1 MLNSYSN
8 SNRDKEGYKMT
19 EKELNS
25 LYYVNIELEQIKQ
38 DIEDIKEQ
46 RRQLKLDASIGG
58 MAYDGM
64 PHSTEPGRPV
74 ENKVISYEKKRKE
87 LDDKLQDELE
97 YQAERMLEYEIKKAI
112 IEEFIYSITDA
123 ELRIIFKYRCIK
135 LYSWDEIGRILHCD
149 RRTASRKY
157 YRYIDNLQK

>member
-1 MLNSYSN
+1 
-8 SNRDKEGYKMT
+8 MT
-19 EKELNS
+19 EEKLNS
-25 LYYVNIELEQIKQ
+25 LYYINIELEQIKK

-58 MAYDGM
+58 MAYDGL
-64 PHSTEPGRPV
+64 PHSTEPGKPV

-87 LDDKLQDELE
+87 LDEKLQAELE
-97 YQAERMLEYEIKKAI
+97 YQAERMLEYEIKKTV

-123 ELRIIFKYRCIK
+123 ELRLIFKYRCIK

-157 YRYIDNLQK
+157 YRYIDHQQE

>member
-1 MLNSYSN
+1 
-8 SNRDKEGYKMT
+8 MT

-25 LYYVNIELEQIKQ
+25 LYYINIELEQIKK

-123 ELRIIFKYRCIK
+123 ELRLIFKYRCIK

-157 YRYIDNLQK
+157 YRYIDNLQE

>member
-1 MLNSYSN
+1 
-8 SNRDKEGYKMT
+8 MT

-25 LYYVNIELEQIKQ
+25 LYYINIELEQIKK

-74 ENKVISYEKKRKE
+74 ENKFISYEKKRKE

>member
-1 MLNSYSN
+1 
-8 SNRDKEGYKMT
+8 MT

-25 LYYVNIELEQIKQ
+25 LYYINIELEQIKK

-157 YRYIDNLQK
+157 YRYIDNLQE

>member
-1 MLNSYSN
+1 
-8 SNRDKEGYKMT
+8 MT

-25 LYYVNIELEQIKQ
+25 LYYINIELEQIKK

-46 RRQLKLDASIGG
+46 RHQLKFDASIGG
-58 MAYDGM
+58 MVYDGL
-64 PHSTEPGRPV
+64 PHSAEPGKPV

-87 LDDKLQDELE
+87 LDEKLQAELE

-135 LYSWDEIGRILHCD
+135 LCSWDEIGRILHCD

-157 YRYIDNLQK
+157 YRYIDNLQE